1 MVYDHFRKFA
11 LTNYKI
17 GNTIKQ
23 VFNRE
28 LTLIYFNII
37 LDLISPLLSQK
48 KTISETVT
56 QFSLDKSSFP

>member
-1 MVYDHFRKFA
+1 MDYNHYRKFT
-11 LTNYKI
+11 LTYYKI
-17 GNTIKQ
+17 GNTNKP